1 MNKKFIVYLDILGF
15 EELAENIEKNENIR
29 SEIVRK
35 ELFINPLMKKIQK
48 LKTESKIIGGKSIAD
63 DWILIIDGYEN
74 LYGTV
79 SEILKTEIDI
89 VKYVTNPK
97 KNYGTI
103 QFEIVIGSY
112 EFDKWAGLDG
122 DEIICDDN
130 TIRYLKAHLI
140 NEYKNFHKETNS
152 ERITESFTI
161 ATDSFFDDLS
171 FEMKKYLM
179 NLELEYLDKADNI
192 LKKYYLLHTENVIK
206 EGKISEFLNTIGQT
220 NSDFSGALIDR
231 LFIPPDEFDEI
242 KGKLK
247 KDRIIFIS
255 GTAGY
260 GKTYTAIRLLW
271 EWYNKGYTPKWIAG
285 KEEKQRENVRDKLAN
300 IDAELKPR
308 HIIYFEDPF
317 GRTTYERRDDLKEKI
332 NNIIN
337 SIENKT
343 DVYTIITSRKDVFEQ
358 FEKESYSVEEIR
370 RFEQQLNII
379 KPSYDFHKRIQILEK
394 WADEKECEW
403 INDEKLKNCVL
414 NSLFDEKVLPTPLN
428 IHDFVIATRK
438 TKNRWELEQ
447 YLDKYSK
454 EGEKAFADEIKG
466 LYYSG
471 RKDRVLFLAFI
482 FVSENFMFDFIK
494 ERYEDMKFE
503 HYEDLRKILFE
514 EHRVKRELPRQMILE
529 MVEMQNKYIKKTNNC
544 RLTFSHPSYSKAL
557 PYVLEDS
564 GCKRIFCDVLKKLVD
579 KKLAARSTLKAIS
592 ENFDTLPKNTVN
604 ELLLKLVDMGG
615 LSEDLIK
622 VIIAN
627 FNALSQNVQNI
638 LVDFANVNRNA
649 KYLSRALVENFDE
662 LPENMRN
669 KLLLKL
675 GDKKEAAKD
684 LSNVIVTN
692 FDSLPNNI
700 QMLLFKFANN
710 KVEANYI
717 VWAIVMNFNNLPS
730 KIQNILF
737 ELADKEYAAG
747 YVLWAVAIEF
757 YDLPENAQNLLY
769 KTSIQR

>member
-1 MNKKFIVYLDILGF
+1 M
-15 EELAENIEKNENIR
+15 
-29 SEIVRK
+29 
-35 ELFINPLMKKIQK
+35 
-48 LKTESKIIGGKSIAD
+48 
-63 DWILIIDGYEN
+63 
-74 LYGTV
+74 
-79 SEILKTEIDI
+79 
-89 VKYVTNPK
+89 
-97 KNYGTI
+97 
-103 QFEIVIGSY
+103 
-112 EFDKWAGLDG
+112 
-122 DEIICDDN
+122 
-130 TIRYLKAHLI
+130 
-140 NEYKNFHKETNS
+140 
-152 ERITESFTI
+152 
-161 ATDSFFDDLS
+161 
-171 FEMKKYLM
+171 
-179 NLELEYLDKADNI
+179 
-192 LKKYYLLHTENVIK
+192 
-206 EGKISEFLNTIGQT
+206 
-220 NSDFSGALIDR
+220 
-231 LFIPPDEFDEI
+231 
-242 KGKLK
+242 K

-260 GKTYTAIRLLW
+260 GKTYTTIRLLW

-343 DVYTIITSRKDVFEQ
+343 DVYSIITSRKDVFEQ

-379 KPSYDFHKRIQILEK
+379 KPSYDYNKRINILEK

-403 INDEKLKNCVL
+403 IKDEKLKKFVNY
-414 NSLFDEKVLPTPLN
+414 SLIDEKILPTPLN
-428 IHDFVIATRK
+428 IHDFVIATIK
-438 TKNRWELEQ
+438 TKNRRELEQ

-471 RKDRVLFLAFI
+471 RKDRVLFLSFI
-482 FVSENFMFDFIK
+482 FVSENFMFNFIQ
-494 ERYEDMKFE
+494 EQYEDMKLE
-503 HYEDLRKILFE
+503 HYEDLKKILFE
-514 EHRVKRELPRQMILE
+514 EHRVKRELPRHTMRE
-529 MVEMQNKYIKKTNNC
+529 KRG

-564 GCKRIFCDVLKKLVD
+564 GCQRIFCDVLKKLVN
-579 KKLAARSTLKAIS
+579 KKLAARYTLKAIS
-592 ENFDTLPKNTVN
+592 ENFDILPKNTVN
-604 ELLLKLVDMGG
+604 ELLLKLVDRDE
-615 LSEDLIK
+615 LAEDLIE

-627 FNALSQNVQNI
+627 FNVLSQNVQN
-638 LVDFANVNRNA
+638 
-649 KYLSRALVENFDE
+649 
-662 LPENMRN
+662 
-669 KLLLKL
+669 
-675 GDKKEAAKD
+675 
-684 LSNVIVTN
+684 
-692 FDSLPNNI
+692 
-700 QMLLFKFANN
+700 LLFKFANN

>member
-63 DWILIIDGYEN
+63 NWILIIDGYEN
-74 LYGTV
+74 LYETI
-79 SEILKTEIDI
+79 SKILETEINI

-97 KNYGTI
+97 ENYGTI

-130 TIRYLKAHLI
+130 TIRYLKSHLI
-140 NEYKNFHKETNS
+140 NKYKNFHKETNS

-171 FEMKKYLM
+171 FGMKKYLV
-179 NLELEYLDKADNI
+179 NLELEYLDKSDNI

-206 EGKISEFLNTIGQT
+206 EGKISEFLNSIGQT

-260 GKTYTAIRLLW
+260 GKTYTTIRLLW

-343 DVYTIITSRKDVFEQ
+343 DVYSIITSRKDVFEQ

-379 KPSYDFHKRIQILEK
+379 KPSYDYHKRINILEK

-403 INDEKLKNCVL
+403 IKDEKLKKFVNY
-414 NSLFDEKVLPTPLN
+414 SLTDKKILPTPLN

-438 TKNRWELEQ
+438 TKNRRELEQ

-466 LYYSG
+466 LYHSG
-471 RKDRVLFLAFI
+471 RKDRVLFLSFI
-482 FVSENFMFDFIK
+482 FVSENFMFNFIN
-494 ERYEDMKFE
+494 EQYEDMKLE

-514 EHRVKRELPRQMILE
+514 EHRVKRELPRQIMGE
-529 MVEMQNKYIKKTNNC
+529 WMGG
-544 RLTFSHPSYSKAL
+544 LTFSHPSYSKAL

-564 GCKRIFCDVLKKLVD
+564 GCQRIFCDVLKKLVNR
-579 KKLAARSTLKAIS
+579 KPGYTLKALS
-592 ENFDTLPKNTVN
+592 ENFDILPKNTTN
-604 ELLLKLVDMGG
+604 ELILKLAKRDEIAKG
-615 LSEDLIK
+615 LIK
-622 VIIAN
+622 VIMAN
-627 FNALSQNVQNI
+627 FNVLSPNVQNI
-638 LVDFANVNRNA
+638 LFNFANIDKNA
-649 KYLSRALVENFDE
+649 KYLSRGLVEKFNE
-662 LPENMRN
+662 LPENVRN

-675 GDKKEAAKD
+675 ADKKESIKD
-684 LSNVIVTN
+684 LANVIVTN
-692 FDSLPNNI
+692 FDLLPNDI
-700 QMLLFKFANN
+700 QNLLFKFANN

-737 ELADKEYAAG
+737 ELADREYAAG